1 MKRLLIT
8 LTISGVLIL
17 ASACTPENLGG
28 LVDELGAPAGDRSG
42 GIEVLAEGRGPL
54 EYTPGSGD
62 EGITSNDQ
70 AGEIV
75 SSSGERIVT
84 GGSVSDEPGTI
95 GASAPGGSVEK
106 QPANWLTYTDEAF
119 KFSIDYPDTYS
130 ILPEIE
136 LLRDIDP
143 AMVHRVRFLDT
154 DLAKGDTVEFEIP
167 NFTVEVFELSSQTLE
182 AFLDIQAFGAEIE
195 VYTQGD
201 LTGFRVYYNRLSV
214 PNEYYYFAGDGYA
227 YKLTPLGVYSEDMLH
242 SFQLL
247 H

>member
-8 LTISGVLIL
+8 LIISVVLIL

-28 LVDELGAPAGDRSG
+28 LVDELGAPVGERSG
-42 GIEVLAEGRGPL
+42 EMELLAEGRGPL
-54 EYTPGSGD
+54 EYTPGS
-62 EGITSNDQ
+62 EEKGITSNDQ
-70 AGEIV
+70 AGEII
-75 SSSGERIVT
+75 SSSGERIVS
-84 GGSVSDEPGTI
+84 GGAVGDEPGTI
-95 GASAPGGSVEK
+95 DASAPGGVVEK
-106 QPANWLTYTDEAF
+106 QPVNWLTYTNEAF

-154 DLAKGDTVEFEIP
+154 ILAKGDTVEFEIP
-167 NFTVEVFELSSQTLE
+167 NFTIEVFELNSQTLE
-182 AFLDIQAFGAEIE
+182 AFLDIHASGAEIE

-201 LTGFRVYYNRLSV
+201 LTGFRVHYDQLSV
-214 PNEYYYFAGDGYA
+214 PNEFFYFPGGGYA